1 MSRTTKLQGN
11 RPVQPHRC
19 SKRHD
24 DVYVNE
30 CYSGLRPLELSRAQE
45 AHVKPRFQTSFIFV
59 VFLLFA
65 VLSVSLVVRAQ
76 EVLQYRDSKRPVEQR
91 VSDLLSRMT
100 LEEKLAQLEGTW
112 QNRQFPVTFFVD
124 EKNAFQPDRAALVLK
139 NGLGEMSRPSEHR
152 GPREMAEF
160 TNTIQKWLQQNT
172 RLGIPILFH
181 DECLHGHVALKGT
194 SYPQAIA
201 LASTWDPALVGN
213 VFSATAAEVRARG
226 AQQCL
231 APVLDLARD
240 PRWGRTEET
249 YGEDPYLTSRIG
261 VAAVNGFQGTGP
273 FIDKAHVMATAKHFA
288 VHGQPEGGTNVG
300 PGNYSERV
308 VREYFLRPFEA
319 VVKEGHVQTV
329 MASYNEIDG
338 IPSHSNKHLL
348 DDILRQE
355 WGFNGVLVSDYFGIT
370 DLKNLHHIVSSYDAA
385 GKLALES
392 GVDVELP
399 FADAFPSLLQ
409 QVKDG
414 RVAEAT
420 VDRAVARVLR
430 AKFLLGLFDDPYVD
444 PDYAEKVTN
453 SPEHQQ
459 LALKAAHE
467 AIILLKNDNHLLP
480 LDQSKYKRIAVIG
493 PNAADVH
500 LGGYSDNPE
509 RGVSILQGIKS
520 RLGSTTQVLYAEG
533 CKITETI
540 PDWNADKV
548 VLGDPALNAKR
559 IQDAVRIATQADLVI
574 LALGGNEQTSRE
586 AWAVDHP
593 GDRDNLD
600 LLGNQ
605 DDLVKAMLATG
616 KPVVVFLL
624 HGRPNSI
631 NYIAEHVPAVLDGW
645 YLGQEGGTAVADV
658 LFGSYNPG
666 GRLPITVPRSVGQLP
681 DYYYQKPSAKREYL
695 GSTVKPLYPFGWGLS
710 YSTFQYGNL
719 RTSPAEIGP
728 EGKTQVSV
736 EVKNTSTVRGDEV
749 VQLYIR
755 DEVSSVTRPVKELR
769 GFRRVALDPG
779 ETKTIE
785 FTLGPDELSF
795 LNREMRRVVEPGAFD
810 IMVGGNSV
818 DLIET
823 KLNVVAK

>member
-1 MSRTTKLQGN
+1 MPIHLIS
-11 RPVQPHRC
+11 
-19 SKRHD
+19 
-24 DVYVNE
+24 YVRS
-30 CYSGLRPLELSRAQE
+30 YVRKAALFLAAVVASFSFAWAQ
-45 AHVKPRFQTSFIFV
+45 
-59 VFLLFA
+59 
-65 VLSVSLVVRAQ
+65 SVPA
-76 EVLQYRDSKRPVEQR
+76 YRDAKLPVEQR
-91 VSDLLSRMT
+91 VADLLSRMT
-100 LEEKLAQLEGTW
+100 LEEKVAQIQGAWENRGFPLASH
-112 QNRQFPVTFFVD
+112 RFFVD
-124 EKNAFQPDRAALVLK
+124 EKGAFLPDVAAVELK
-139 NGLGEMSRPSEHR
+139 DGLGEISRPSENR
-152 GPREMAEF
+152 GPRAMAEF
-160 TNTIQKWLQQNT
+160 TNAVQKWMKENT
-172 RLGIPILFH
+172 RLGIPVLFH
-181 DECLHGHVALKGT
+181 EECLHGHKALKGT

-201 LASTWDPALVGN
+201 LASTWDPALVHD
-213 VFSATAAEVRARG
+213 VFTATAAEVRARG

-261 VAAVNGFQGTGP
+261 VAAVTGFQGAGP
-273 FIDKAHVMATAKHFA
+273 LIDKAHVLATAKHFA
-288 VHGQPEGGTNVG
+288 VHGQPEAGTNVA

-308 VREYFLRPFEA
+308 IREYFLKPFEA

-348 DDILRQE
+348 DDILRHE
-355 WGFNGVLVSDYFGIT
+355 WGFDGVLVSDYFGIT
-370 DLKNLHHIVSSYDAA
+370 DLKNLHHVVDSYEAA

-399 FADAFPSLLQ
+399 FPAAYPSLVQ
-409 QVKDG
+409 QVREGK
-414 RVAEAT
+414 VAQSS
-420 VDRAVARVLR
+420 VDRAVEHILR

-444 PDYAEKVTN
+444 PDYAEKITN

-467 AIILLKNDNHLLP
+467 AVILLKNENHLLP
-480 LDQSKYKRIAVIG
+480 LDAAKYKHIVVIG

-500 LGGYSDNPE
+500 LGGYSDKPG
-509 RGVSILQGIKS
+509 RGVSILEGIKNKVGAS
-520 RLGSTTQVLYAEG
+520 SEVLYAEG
-533 CKITETI
+533 CKITESV
-540 PDWNADKV
+540 PDWDADKV

-559 IQDAVRIATQADLVI
+559 IQEAVKTAAKADLII
-574 LALGGNEQTSRE
+574 LALGGNESTSRE
-586 AWAVDHP
+586 AYAVNHP
-593 GDRDNLD
+593 GDRDDLD
-600 LLGNQ
+600 LLGSQ

-666 GRLPITVPRSVGQLP
+666 GKLPITVPRSVGQLP

-710 YSTFQYGNL
+710 YSSFQYGNL
-719 RTSPAEIGP
+719 RLSPVEIGP
-728 EGKTQVSV
+728 LGQSKVSV
-736 EVKNTSTVRGDEV
+736 DVKNTSTVRGDEV

-769 GFRRVALDPG
+769 GFRRVTLDPG
-779 ETKTIE
+779 ESKTVE
-785 FTLGPDELSF
+785 FALGPDELSF
-795 LNREMRRVVEPGAFD
+795 LNRDMHRVVEPGTFTV
-810 IMVGGNSV
+810 MVGGNSAE
-818 DLIET
+818 LMET
-823 KLNVVAK
+823 KLNVAAK